1 MNEHGQK
8 SMHKWRNR
16 YCSHARSWFPGSSLC
31 SVVHWQLIALLKLPT
46 VQREFSL
53 KVPLPFHVQDIFG
66 SMFSFSIHWKRIK
79 KIPTCLR
86 VSQHSFWS
94 RYQRMM
100 DELVKPTVA
109 DRGSWQKFC
118 VIERNLKYL
127 FHLLTLITLSTCN
140 QEWSFDSKP

>member
-1 MNEHGQK
+1 MCRIFLEV
-8 SMHKWRNR
+8 
-16 YCSHARSWFPGSSLC
+16 CFLFPS
-31 SVVHWQLIALLKLPT
+31 T
-46 VQREFSL
+46 E
-53 KVPLPFHVQDIFG
+53 
-66 SMFSFSIHWKRIK
+66 KRIK

-86 VSQHSFWS
+86 VSKYSFWS

-127 FHLLTLITLSTCN
+127 FHLLY
-140 QEWSFDSKP
+140 